1 MGRWLYHL
9 DFLSS
14 LTLLLKG
21 VVDGMVCHTIVGAVI
36 MLIYIRHEAITQE
49 AEAVEIQQ
57 NRIPSEAIQPPRP
70 DFVKNTTNY
79 SHAIIGRLT
88 VTALSAHMKMLTVPE
103 VYFSYTNT

>member
-88 VTALSAHMKMLTVPE
+88 PPSITT
-103 VYFSYTNT
+103 